1 MFHVCGV
8 PFPSIF
14 FNFVKLSNKEH
25 FTYGLFLFFAWII
38 YKLYFIFD
46 LPKIPKSL
54 YFSIKKGKEAVGCY
68 FLFSSTYIV
77 SLRIHFEL

>member
-1 MFHVCGV
+1 MF
-8 PFPSIF
+8 F
-14 FNFVKLSNKEH
+14 
-25 FTYGLFLFFAWII
+25 FFAWII

-54 YFSIKKGKEAVGCY
+54 YFSIKKGKQAVGCY

-77 SLRIHFEL
+77 ALRIHFEL